1 MRALNCHWGIAQ
13 TVRNVSEQPFQWKTS
28 QQNCGEGLGC
38 QETVI
43 ITQNEPL
50 LYLLLIKG
58 CTQAANQEA
67 RVTEHRAGPG
77 LSITSYTRVCRYAGR
92 ICATTSPPASL
103 SGPRS
108 HPQSQVLCS
117 VQSACLQKAVCRSQR

>member
-1 MRALNCHWGIAQ
+1 MHTL
-13 TVRNVSEQPFQWKTS
+13 P
-28 QQNCGEGLGC
+28 LGPWSPDPTLAC
-38 QETVI
+38 FSLLA
-43 ITQNEPL
+43 EPL

-108 HPQSQVLCS
+108 HPQVPEVGGERHCPEEGGSGVEGVGVSTQALFF
-117 VQSACLQKAVCRSQR
+117 